1 MEDTFNLERFKNAQ
15 FSTYATALHE
25 ITKGRKLTH
34 WMWFVFPQY
43 KGLGRSDTAV
53 KYAIKSKDEAI
64 AYLNHPTLRKRLLEI
79 TEALLTLKSLSAYD
93 VFGEPDDLKLK
104 SSMTLFDAV
113 QSEITLF
120 DKILEKYFSGERCD
134 STLNQLAKHNE

>member
-1 MEDTFNLERFKNAQ
+1 MEDTFNIERFTDAQ

-25 ITKGRKLTH
+25 IKKGRKTTH

-43 KGLGRSDTAV
+43 KGLGRSATSVEYAV
-53 KYAIKSKDEAI
+53 KSKQEAI

-79 TEALLTLKSLSAYD
+79 TNVLLALKHKSAYD

-104 SSMTLFDAV
+104 SSMTLFDTV
-113 QSEITLF
+113 QSENSVF
-120 DKILEKYFSGERCD
+120 DEVLEKYFGGERCRN
-134 STLNQLAKHNE
+134 TLNVLTLDS